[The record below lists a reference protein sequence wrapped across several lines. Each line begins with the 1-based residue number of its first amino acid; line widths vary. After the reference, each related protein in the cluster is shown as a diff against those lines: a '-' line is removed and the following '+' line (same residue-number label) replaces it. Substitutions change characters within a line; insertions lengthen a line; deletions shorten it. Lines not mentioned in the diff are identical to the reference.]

1 MDLEHILTDQPVDV
15 DTKIAFLQNLKLV
28 KLKLCEKFL
37 ILDIDTHRSIC
48 FVQTRIRLVSK
59 WAFTNFDRQIHVNSS
74 LGNHWAQNFYS

>member
-48 FVQTRIRLVSK
+48 FVQTRIRLVS
-59 WAFTNFDRQIHVNSS
+59 
-74 LGNHWAQNFYS
+74 

>member
-37 ILDIDTHRSIC
+37 ILYSIHTDP
-48 FVQTRIRLVSK
+48 FASFKHAFASSVNGLLQTSIGK
-59 WAFTNFDRQIHVNSS
+59 FT
-74 LGNHWAQNFYS
+74 